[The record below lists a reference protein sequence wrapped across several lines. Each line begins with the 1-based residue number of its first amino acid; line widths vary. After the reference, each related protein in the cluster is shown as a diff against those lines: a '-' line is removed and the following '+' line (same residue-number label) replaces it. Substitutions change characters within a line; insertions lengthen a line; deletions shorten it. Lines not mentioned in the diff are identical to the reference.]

1 MYVIGDKQMSDKE
14 AEDFALEFG
23 SDVKTL
29 AEQSGWEY
37 IEEEGKTNGPKGTP
51 PAGPQPLPA
60 GVSSAEAI
68 SLGLPGVELAIEDS
82 KEPVTLPQKYNKKL
96 KEITPRSSKAAISA
110 VHFGYTEMDGVF
122 VPTSYKSA
130 IEDEK
135 GLAPSSQRLAT
146 DMPTVGTNPLLADDP
161 EIIALLE
168 NLGLDPKNPN
178 TPLTFTKK
186 QLEKGFNLTWATEDE
201 VLLGVNSEKQKF
213 SDLFID
219 ALSPEERKVLLKEGS
234 RDEEFNLEYS
244 IASAAGK
251 YDLMASDAVK
261 AKSGVLGDIDPGT
274 ILEGNFKQ
282 LKQESQKLNK
292 EAQALDAAT
301 SEWETRNNAFAAKAD
316 ELSAAIKRAEETLP
330 VQPLMPKFATA
341 PSQKF
346 VDNFNQKIEDYNKSL
361 DSYNNLLEEYGNL
374 FESEESAWL
383 TGTYDK
389 IINTSERLLQEE
401 KKISTRITDLSDT
414 SIMMESL
421 GKNYSD
427 LNAIAL
433 GLEEFFVG
441 SVSALGKL
449 TVQGAKELLG
459 DEPTALGN
467 TDPTDILQMLD
478 DAEVFLSDYAGSLSE
493 RRQNLPYK
501 RTYEEAK
508 EENALGDYVWNGIIS
523 GIPTFAALFVP
534 AARANRLTKSTISK
548 SKKVL
553 TNAEKS
559 VIAKG
564 YQKVA
569 ARQTMVAFAVAEGG
583 GYLMQT
589 EESIKAAEKRN
600 AQIASEIESLEAS
613 GLQPE
618 KLALLQQEQEY
629 NENLLGLTTL
639 EKAYAASMNALIAT
653 VAERVGSINQF
664 QKFTQYSKAVGYR
677 NFRKY
682 LKPIQARWAAA
693 LTGIFKGTARG
704 VVVEE
709 IEESFTQMGSNY
721 VDKSL
726 GFNTHWMEGIDAE
739 FLRQVAIT
747 SFVINGKSAG
757 HGLVNT
763 VKQTFATK
771 AENKIIS
778 KKVAGIYS
786 INDRITEIIASGKG
800 PEQMRELRKLQQT
813 KDNLL
818 KDLLRED
825 VNILSKLNDLEQED
839 LQAIVDADMEIY
851 RLQQEAGDL
860 MGSSATRTDATNTE
874 LEAIKQSIA
883 EQVTIR
889 EGLLG
894 KSEAIIAEKTKS
906 AQNGA
911 EAVLQLEQFN
921 YSRALAR
928 SIGGDKYFEA
938 NSLDDLNKADFTKAE
953 LAVIERGLSENS
965 NAVYVNGKTIV
976 FTANSEKS
984 IIEKGS
990 VAGLFAANGP
1000 MHEFGHKEIR
1010 SAGIVTKK
1018 GLVGIG
1024 QGMVKGILDE
1034 IERGKDGGWI
1044 PDNIYNAAQ
1053 QLVNDYKAD
1062 NEGKID
1068 SEELLAML
1076 IDLTS
1081 AGVLRKSSY
1090 QSVWQI
1096 KSMLNGLLKIANK
1109 DAAPYFKI
1117 DNYSDAMQFVSHA
1130 ISKFESGATSRM
1142 MPPED
1147 EASFKES
1154 KTLTPQQDASVIDML
1169 AKRAARI
1176 EEAKKVAEKFGVEA
1190 QADAVQQ
1197 RLEAKIREQLSP
1209 LIGKIVTNRTKALY
1223 DPIAP
1228 EQRNNVSRDDFQN
1241 SLRTEI
1247 EALAFEEFK
1256 EGKQDIEKFLVNR
1269 AFLRSN
1275 NLASRL
1281 GIESAATGGIKK
1293 DIDTAKGIA
1302 VQEEA
1307 AVKEDKPKYKTL
1319 LERRILDT
1327 EVIDKVREKVKSTVR
1342 VMKTRMDES
1351 VSKNVT
1357 VKPYIAELRKAMGK
1371 QADIDLKKAMG
1382 GKKDGQLR
1390 KFLLRNKAA
1399 ILENM
1404 TTTYLMTAMPNAIQ
1418 KKVDGVWTSDWKGKK
1433 IDRES
1438 VDTDKAGRTSGAEL
1452 VRRLPNAS
1460 TRLSDADYLSNILDA
1475 SGAPIR
1481 GRKESLAKAI
1491 SEELSFDIIN
1501 DALQDPNSE
1510 IRKAYES
1517 RQELLGAELSDAFV
1531 QEVARDVERGSVK
1544 RSASIRAMSPE
1555 QRMAWESKRD
1565 EFSKRMVG
1573 VDEDYSVRSIRNDL
1587 KAVYGDTFTA
1597 KQYSDL
1603 AKDLL
1608 KIFKSIKR
1616 IDIKELGIAKED
1628 ISDILK
1634 DIDNDIDFVENVHKM
1649 TGASATVADLFRS
1662 RAKIAESKE
1671 AIVDILKLNKYPLRC

>member
-1 MYVIGDKQMSDKE
+1 MYVVGDKKLSNQE

-29 AEQSGWEY
+29 AEQNGWEY

-82 KEPVTLPQKYNKKL
+82 KEPATLPQKYNKKL

-122 VPTSYKSA
+122 VPASYKSA

-135 GLAPSSQRLAT
+135 GLVPSSQRLAT

-161 EIIALLE
+161 EISALLE
-168 NLGLDPKNPN
+168 NLGLDPKDPN
-178 TPLTFTKK
+178 TPLTFTKE

-201 VLLGVNSEKQKF
+201 VSLGVNSEKQRF

-219 ALSPEERKVLLKEGS
+219 ALSPEEKKVLLKEGS

-251 YDLMASDAVK
+251 YDPMASGAVK
-261 AKSGVLGDIDPGT
+261 AKSGIMGDIDPGT
-274 ILEGNFKQ
+274 ILEGNLKE
-282 LKQESQKLNK
+282 LKQESQELNK
-292 EAQALDAAT
+292 EAQALDAVT

-330 VQPLMPKFATA
+330 VQPLMPKFAVA
-341 PSQKF
+341 PSREF

-361 DSYNNLLEEYGNL
+361 DSYNGLLEEYGNL

-441 SVSALGKL
+441 SASALGKL

-589 EESIKAAEKRN
+589 EESIKTAEKRN

-653 VAERVGSINQF
+653 AAERVGSINQF

-682 LKPIQARWAAA
+682 LKPTQARWAAA
-693 LTGIFKGTARG
+693 LTGIVKGTVRG
-704 VVVEE
+704 VAVEE
-709 IEESFTQMGSNY
+709 VEESLTQIGSNY

-778 KKVAGIYS
+778 EKVAGIYG

-813 KDNLL
+813 KDNML

-874 LEAIKQSIA
+874 LEAIKQSIS
-883 EQVTIR
+883 EQVAIR

-938 NSLDDLNKADFTKAE
+938 NSLDDLNKADFTEAE
-953 LAVIERGLSENS
+953 LADIERGLSDGS

-984 IIEKGS
+984 ITERGS

-1000 MHEFGHKEIR
+1000 MHEFGHQEIR

-1068 SEELLAML
+1068 SEELLTML

-1096 KSMLNGLLKIANK
+1096 KSMLNGLLKVANE

-1154 KTLTPQQDASVIDML
+1154 KTLTPEQDASVIDML

-1293 DIDTAKGIA
+1293 DIDTAKGMA

-1327 EVIDKVREKVKSTVR
+1327 EVIDKIKEKVKSTVR
-1342 VMKTRMDES
+1342 VMKTRMDAP

-1382 GKKDGQLR
+1382 GKKDGELR

-1399 ILENM
+1399 ILQNM

-1438 VDTDKAGRTSGAEL
+1438 VSTDSAGRTSGAEL

-1460 TRLSDADYLSNILDA
+1460 TRLSDTDYLSNILDA
-1475 SGAPIR
+1475 TGAPIR

-1491 SEELSFDIIN
+1491 AEELSFDII
-1501 DALQDPNSE
+1501 
-1510 IRKAYES
+1510 
-1517 RQELLGAELSDAFV
+1517 
-1531 QEVARDVERGSVK
+1531 K
-1544 RSASIRAMSPE
+1544 RSTYRTLIVILE
-1555 QRMAWESKRD
+1555 K
-1565 EFSKRMVG
+1565 
-1573 VDEDYSVRSIRNDL
+1573 
-1587 KAVYGDTFTA
+1587 
-1597 KQYSDL
+1597 
-1603 AKDLL
+1603 LL
-1608 KIFKSIKR
+1608 KC
-1616 IDIKELGIAKED
+1616 
-1628 ISDILK
+1628 
-1634 DIDNDIDFVENVHKM
+1634 
-1649 TGASATVADLFRS
+1649 
-1662 RAKIAESKE
+1662 AKIYSGRAT
-1671 AIVDILKLNKYPLRC
+1671 